1 MNGRHHGESAPGDG
15 SGIARII
22 FNGEHLPGRI
32 LVFCLGVELAFV
44 VLDAVVNYAELTQ
57 LGPLQRLFNITR
69 EDGLATWFMVS
80 QTLVA
85 GLVLWV
91 IFLVSRSRGER
102 RGVQLAWGFLAGF
115 FTYMS
120 ADDGAKIHERMGSVF
135 SELSE
140 SVDPGDASGLA
151 ARLQELFPSYEWQLV
166 MLPLLAAAGLF
177 MVVFLLREIR
187 DRQGRLLLL
196 LAPVFMAVAV
206 GLDFIEGLDDEHA
219 WNIQVWIREAF
230 GLSAYTVRHFAKSL
244 EEFLE
249 MVAISLLLVLFVRHL
264 IKKLRA
270 RLLIDFRGQRAP
282 E

>member
-1 MNGRHHGESAPGDG
+1 MNSKHHDGYSAGHGPGEARIPVNGR
-15 SGIARII
+15 R
-22 FNGEHLPGRI
+22 LPGRI
-32 LVFCLGVELAFV
+32 FVFCLVVELAFV
-44 VLDAVVNYAELTQ
+44 VLDAVVNYAELTE

-85 GLVLWV
+85 GLVLWL
-91 IFLVSRSRGER
+91 IFLVSRSRGEG

-115 FTYMS
+115 FIYLS

-135 SELSE
+135 AELNE
-140 SVDPGDASGLA
+140 SVDPDDAAGLA
-151 ARLQELFPSYEWQLV
+151 ARVQELFPSYEWQLV

-177 MVVFLLREIR
+177 MLVFLLQEIR
-187 DRQGRLLLL
+187 DRRGRLLLF
-196 LAPVFMAVAV
+196 LAPAFMAVAV

-219 WNIQVWIREAF
+219 WNVQVWIREAF
-230 GLSAYTVRHFAKSL
+230 DLSAYTVRHFAKSL

-264 IKKLRA
+264 IKKVDA
-270 RLLIDFRGQRAP
+270 RLLIDFRGQQAP